1 MPPVRS
7 GALDGPTV
15 VTQLCHAD
23 VFMYLVAIHSLT
35 RYVTPRRVVVLD
47 DGSLTAADHDT
58 LRGQVEGLDIRSI
71 ADVANPACPSGG
83 TWERLL
89 TIADLVPEGYV
100 IQVDADTLT
109 FAEPSEVLQCVRES
123 KSFTLGTHLG
133 RTVISMEEASRNAQ
147 EMKGGHIQVLAESLF
162 HKLPDAARLRYI
174 RGNSG
179 FAGFAR
185 DSFAR
190 PVMYEFS
197 RGMTELVGAERWSEW
212 GTEQITSSF
221 VVANSP
227 APYVLPFERYRY
239 YKPGS
244 DMDDTVFLHFIGP
257 FRFHG
262 GRYAV
267 LGAEIA
273 AELGS

>member
-190 PVMYEFS
+190 P
-197 RGMTELVGAERWSEW
+197 
-212 GTEQITSSF
+212 
-221 VVANSP
+221 
-227 APYVLPFERYRY
+227 
-239 YKPGS
+239 
-244 DMDDTVFLHFIGP
+244 
-257 FRFHG
+257 RFHG
-262 GRYAV
+262 GRYAA
-267 LGAEIA
+267 LGREIA